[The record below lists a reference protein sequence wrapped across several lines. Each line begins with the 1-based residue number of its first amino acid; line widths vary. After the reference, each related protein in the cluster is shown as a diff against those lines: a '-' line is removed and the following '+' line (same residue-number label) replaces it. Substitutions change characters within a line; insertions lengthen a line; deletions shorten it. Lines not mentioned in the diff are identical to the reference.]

1 MSNTTRESTLPTRER
16 ILRHLMLHGAT
27 LEEKNRCTI
36 KNISK
41 AIGLSSNVIWNH
53 LLTLEKEGF
62 VSRIER
68 HGKTGRPALVYS
80 LTGKGFELFP
90 KSYMELSIQIL
101 NEINEMHGEDE
112 IKQIFSNIGKKL
124 AENVQRQMNQTR
136 SKSTS
141 MKDKLTALVNVL
153 KEHGT
158 FHELLE
164 DDDSFALKNYNC
176 LSLGVVKVN
185 PLVCTID
192 ETLIQEILDQI
203 PIKEKCIGDGDE
215 FCVFRLEK

>member
-1 MSNTTRESTLPTRER
+1 MPSIVNEQTFPTRER

-27 LEEKNRCTI
+27 LEEKYNCTI

-41 AIGLSSNVIWNH
+41 VIGLSSNVIWNH
-53 LLTLEKEGF
+53 LVSLEREG
-62 VSRIER
+62 VVKRVER
-68 HGKTGRPALVYS
+68 HGKTGRPALVFS
-80 LTGKGFELFP
+80 LTDKGFELFP

-101 NEINEMHGEDE
+101 NEINELHGEDE
-112 IKQIFSNIGKKL
+112 IKRIFSNIGKKL
-124 AENVQRQMNQTR
+124 AENVQKQMSQVP

-141 MKDKLTALVNVL
+141 MKAKLTALVSVL
-153 KEHGT
+153 REHGT

-164 DDDSFALKNYNC
+164 DKDSFALKNYNC
-176 LSLGVVKVN
+176 LSLGVVKIN

-192 ETLIQEILDQI
+192 ETLIEEIFSQI

-215 FCVFRLEK
+215 FCVFRLKK